1 MAFEDN
7 ETLFSEVEY
16 PAYPD
21 PTKKKLARFLS
32 VGDFGADVSFE
43 EMKLL
48 RRAAGR
54 LRNDSL
60 ESACK
65 DLEQKFETDAEETPA
80 PGLYPNLPLV
90 TQSTDTHV
98 FDQCT
103 QVYHV
108 TFAKDRSNST
118 FAFVY
123 EVISRYCYTAKIKK
137 DWQDSV
143 GHCVSACR
151 CLQEDAP
158 YIFMKTG
165 HGKYEKNLSY
175 DIIMNKWEKIPNS
188 KKISLQPYVI
198 EIQNSV
204 FMLGGKSLD
213 IRKCVSGKWRP
224 CAALVHPVLNPMC
237 VAIGNKLTIFDGNS
251 VQLFDAT
258 TNKVK
263 LFNTFTIPQGVAV
276 NIANHAC
283 VVTTSAIFQFDETT
297 EVCSFHSFD
306 SKLLMDTSLIGAI
319 CHNRKIHII
328 TRKNLDFHV
337 FRLSLDDFSIVE
349 VCTMD
354 MSPRSGHFSVLSSC
368 IVHSSHDYRLSPFLN
383 YDEARKLNRRLTNS

>member
-1 MAFEDN
+1 MAFDDN

-48 RRAAGR
+48 HRAAGR

-65 DLEQKFETDAEETPA
+65 DLEQKFETDAEEASA

-90 TQSTDTHV
+90 TRSTDTHV

-108 TFAKDRSNST
+108 TFAKERSKT

-123 EVISRYCYTAKIKK
+123 EVISRHCYTAKIKK
-137 DWQDSV
+137 DSV

-151 CLQEDAP
+151 SLQEDAP
-158 YIFMKTG
+158 YILMKTG
-165 HGKYEKNLSY
+165 HGKDEKNLIY
-175 DIIMNKWEKIPNS
+175 DIITNKWEKIPNA
-188 KKISLQPYVI
+188 KKVSLQPYVI

-204 FMLGGKSLD
+204 YMFGGKSLD
-213 IRKCVSGKWRP
+213 IRKCVSGKWQS
-224 CAALVHPVLNPMC
+224 CAALVHPLFNPKY
-237 VAIGNKLTIFDGNS
+237 VAVANKLTIFDGNS

-258 TNKVK
+258 KNKVK
-263 LFNTFTIPQGVAV
+263 QFNTFTIPQGVAV

-283 VVTTSAIFQFDETT
+283 VVTTSAIVQFDETT
-297 EVCSFHSFD
+297 EVCSFHPFD

-319 CHNRKIHII
+319 CHYRKIHII

-383 YDEARKLNRRLTNS
+383 YDEARKLNRRLINS